1 MVHENQNNQ
10 KTYKGNQAI
19 SRDYRNSGYDR
30 GHLNPSCF
38 QCGEGRTATFTLTN
52 TAPMN
57 RHFNQIHWNKWESML
72 RGYLIQKLV
81 MDNGSATAFIV
92 TGTVPDPNVR
102 IPHRG
107 TSEEPER
114 VSVPSHIWTAV
125 CYKHHTDNIKSLSFG
140 FMGRNQQEEP
150 DIRPMSVS
158 DLNDELSRLYS
169 KLPGT
174 HQPIEIFFDDC
185 FGDNNKLVDF
195 QGVFQKLINLLVT
208 QADQMSSDIQNVYPL
223 VKTTLSS
230 DSTPEENVKVN
241 ENTGKMAFDSMSTY
255 YSRAEDLKI
264 FAGSAC
270 LITYAKPLVRKF
282 VHDELRKREVSEGS
296 DAVECQLVSEKQ
308 KTAADGS
315 RCSSITESDY
325 SCQCN
330 TEGKTKPCCS
340 SPCLYQ
346 DKLKGYRCFSEQKL
360 IDCSPP
366 YSRVSVNGK
375 RCLDDYP
382 CATYGK
388 DYYWCWTTYNP
399 QSFDFE
405 WVYCSP
411 PLRSSKAKNGKYCR
425 SNHACAKYGSKCT
438 WCYTDDEGN
447 YDQCCI
453 SDDCYSAVNGQTCRS
468 DHPCGYHGY
477 THLWCYTDD
486 EDNWDYCCT
495 NCSQ

>member
-1 MVHENQNNQ
+1 MVREDQNTKNLYQ
-10 KTYKGNQAI
+10 GNQAI
-19 SRDYRNSGYDR
+19 SNDYSGTGYDR
-30 GHLNPSCF
+30 GHLNPNSF
-38 QCGEGRTATFTLTN
+38 QCGDGRTATFTLTN
-52 TAPMN
+52 AAPMTQSFN
-57 RHFNQIHWNKWESML
+57 RKHWRNWERTL
-72 RGYLIQKLV
+72 RGYLIQKLD
-81 MDNGSATAFIV
+81 MDDYSATAFIV
-92 TGTVPDPNVR
+92 TGTVPDSNVR
-102 IPHRG
+102 IPQDRK
-107 TSEEPER
+107 R
-114 VSVPSHIWTAV
+114 VTVPSHIWAAV
-125 CYKHHTDNIKSLSFG
+125 CYKHHIDDSKSLSFG
-140 FMGRNQQEEP
+140 CIGRNQQEQP
-150 DIRPMSVS
+150 DIRLMSVS
-158 DLNDELSRLYS
+158 DLNDELRSHF
-169 KLPGT
+169 GT
-174 HQPIEIFFDDC
+174 NQPIEIFVDDC
-185 FGDNNKLVDF
+185 FGDNNKLNKVKEA
-195 QGVFQKLINLLVT
+195 FQKLINLQVT
-208 QADQMSSDIQNVYPL
+208 QADQMSSGLQDTYRA
-223 VKTTLSS
+223 VKRTFSS
-230 DSTPEENVKVN
+230 DSIPEKKVKVN

-255 YSRAEDLKI
+255 YSLAEDLKI

-270 LITYAKPLVRKF
+270 LLTYAKPLVRTF

-296 DAVECQLVSEKQ
+296 DAVECQLVPEKQ

-315 RCSSITESDY
+315 RCSSVTESDY

-340 SPCLYQ
+340 TPCLYQ

-360 IDCSPP
+360 IECSPP